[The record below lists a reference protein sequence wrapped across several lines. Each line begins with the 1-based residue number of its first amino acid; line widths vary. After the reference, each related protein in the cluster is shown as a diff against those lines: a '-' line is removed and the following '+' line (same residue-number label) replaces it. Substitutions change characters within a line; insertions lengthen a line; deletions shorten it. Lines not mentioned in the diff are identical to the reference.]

1 MVIRRFLVIVL
12 MVLFLTGCSQNSSN
26 FIYEPDKIDMIKIQ
40 EVNES
45 NSAVDYPPIEDLSTI
60 KKIITL
66 IDNIEVKKLSPSE
79 EAKILN
85 NGKKLQQGG
94 NYFILLIN
102 TKEND
107 LTKSLYGAL
116 IVLKEGKLIFT
127 DPKTMSGKQRTVSY
141 IAANDASDIVGEL
154 LKIIENR

>member
-12 MVLFLTGCSQNSSN
+12 MVLFLNGCSQNSSN
-26 FIYEPDKIDMIKIQ
+26 FIYEPEKIDMIKIQ
-40 EVNES
+40 GVNES

-79 EAKILN
+79 EAEILN

-107 LTKSLYGAL
+107 PTKSLCGAL
-116 IVLKEGKLIFT
+116 IVLKEGRLIFT

-141 IAANDASDIVGEL
+141 IAVNDVSDIVGEL